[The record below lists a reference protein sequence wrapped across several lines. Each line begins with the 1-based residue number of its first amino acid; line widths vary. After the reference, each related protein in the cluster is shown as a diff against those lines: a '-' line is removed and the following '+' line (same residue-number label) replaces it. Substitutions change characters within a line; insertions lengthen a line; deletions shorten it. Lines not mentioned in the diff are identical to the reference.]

1 IELFENICQR
11 ERCPFAILGEAT
23 EEKAIKLHDNT
34 FKNAPIDLPSSLL
47 FGKPP
52 KILKNVESVNKTQP
66 AIKLDDINILEAA
79 KRVLSLPTVADKTFL
94 ITIGDRTVTGLVH
107 RDQMV
112 GPWQIPVADV
122 AVTCSGFHDYCGEA
136 MAMGER
142 TPVALLN
149 PAASGR
155 LAVGEAIL
163 NIAASNI
170 KQLNNIKL
178 SANWMAAVGH
188 PGEDVALY
196 ETVKALGM
204 ELCPELEIA
213 IPVGKDSM
221 SMKTVWQHQDEQR
234 SVTAPL
240 SLIITAFSP
249 ITDVRK
255 TLTPQLKT
263 DIGETTLILID
274 LGSAKNRLGAS
285 ALAQVTNQIG
295 DTTADLD
302 NADLLKF
309 CFRAIQQLNQKNLIK
324 AYHDRSDGGLFVT
337 LCEMAFAGHCGIDIE
352 LESTCTQPLNGL
364 FAEELGCVIQIQQT
378 DRNDVLNI
386 LKANNLEANS
396 HIIGQLNDDDQITL
410 NYKNKTILSTSRTEL
425 QQTWS
430 STSHQMQ
437 CLRDNADCVKQEY
450 QNISLDNPGIQC
462 HVTFDTAENITA
474 PYINLESKPDIAV
487 LREQGVNGQLEM
499 AAAFDRAGFNCFD
512 VHMSDLLSGRYSL
525 DKFKGIVACGGF
537 SYGDVLGAGQGWAKT
552 ILYNETLKSMF
563 ERFFQ
568 RSDSFGLGVCNGCQ
582 MMSQL
587 QTLIPGTEQWP
598 TFARNRSEQFEARFS
613 LVEIQPS
620 NSIFFKDMAGCR
632 IPIAVAHGE
641 GRVMTGNQPLNPAN
655 ITLRYI
661 DHTGNA
667 TERYPYNPNGSADG
681 VTGLTNQDGRFTIM
695 MPHPE
700 RVFRTVQHS
709 WHPEDWNEDAPWLRF
724 FRNARVWV
732 D

>member
-1 IELFENICQR
+1 
-11 ERCPFAILGEAT
+11 
-23 EEKAIKLHDNT
+23 
-34 FKNAPIDLPSSLL
+34 
-47 FGKPP
+47 
-52 KILKNVESVNKTQP
+52 
-66 AIKLDDINILEAA
+66 
-79 KRVLSLPTVADKTFL
+79 
-94 ITIGDRTVTGLVH
+94 
-107 RDQMV
+107 
-112 GPWQIPVADV
+112 
-122 AVTCSGFHDYCGEA
+122 
-136 MAMGER
+136 
-142 TPVALLN
+142 
-149 PAASGR
+149 
-155 LAVGEAIL
+155 
-163 NIAASNI
+163 
-170 KQLNNIKL
+170 
-178 SANWMAAVGH
+178 
-188 PGEDVALY
+188 LY